1 MISIKIEREQLQNS
15 KVFHATLDLLN
26 SLAEYEGTSNHET
39 QSHSNQQILT
49 YATLGHSFNKN
60 KNSSAL
66 HQKQPY
72 YHLPVHQLT
81 EWVSKLSPLQARFV
95 LMLQSRTSMTL
106 EEIEQELPLQLDPHK
121 NKIKQINGFI
131 GVIARWST
139 QYYQGLG
146 RFRVPWEC
154 KNQVYYWREDLLVHP
169 GSTHDNDAHND

>member
-26 SLAEYEGTSNHET
+26 SLAEHEGMSHHEAQSN
-39 QSHSNQQILT
+39 SNQQILT
-49 YATLGHSFNKN
+49 YAALGHSSHPNK
-60 KNSSAL
+60 KSSES

-106 EEIEQELPLQLDPHK
+106 EDIEQELPLDLDPHK

-154 KNQVYYWREDLLVHP
+154 KDQIYYWREDLLTHP
-169 GSTHDNDAHND
+169 KSAHNSDTPGD